1 MSLHCQKN
9 SAMAKNSDKNS
20 AAKMAKNG
28 LKWPF
33 LGVFR
38 GFLEVF
44 YCTALFHCFFL
55 YIYFKINNTYMKKLI
70 F

>member
-38 GFLEVF
+38 GFLGVF
-44 YCTALFHCFFL
+44 
-55 YIYFKINNTYMKKLI
+55 
-70 F
+70 